1 MKNKYLKKI
10 IIFILIFLAI
20 IFLANILISNLV
32 ENKITELLLKN
43 NSEYYTTTVK
53 NVRFNLLDRS
63 IKVNGLL
70 LEPTDLS
77 ISELKQSD
85 SISKDLQKISLS
97 SIELKGIHFY
107 KTIVKKEIEVNELE
121 LNDLLVQKLKNSN
134 TKKIESEK
142 KSINLDSIY
151 IEKINDFQ
159 INRIDINNISYQIV
173 DVISNDT
180 LFQHKPLSLDLDG
193 FKLNNY
199 FDHYFK
205 IEPIK
210 EQFEINDIK
219 INLDKKKYTLDIKA
233 INLDFDKEI
242 ISIKNIRYKPTM
254 DLMALASTYRYND
267 AAFDIDIENIKIY
280 NYDLHKTVRN
290 EGLFIDSIFVSG
302 MTLNIFK
309 DKAKPWN
316 PNKIKPLPNVA
327 LKHMDLPL
335 YINKIN
341 IENSLLKLKENF
353 GKNNLFLK
361 LTLDDI
367 NAQITNITSIREFRE
382 QPMKVVL
389 STQLMNRALLL
400 ANMTFPLKDHHTT
413 FYFNGSL
420 GATKFKYFD
429 EAIFPVLGLKILKG
443 NLNSL
448 TFNASADNISSK
460 GKMTMLYND
469 LEAKIFKSHST
480 EKNKIL
486 SWSVNQIIHNSN
498 PSKHKKSKI
507 RVAEMHY
514 NRINIE
520 GFGSYLWRTL
530 QSGIT
535 NTIAPGGKTIGK
547 VQGKKDRK
555 TRRKKKN

>member
-1 MKNKYLKKI
+1 MKNKYLKKL
-10 IIFILIFLAI
+10 IIFVLIFLAI
-20 IFLANILISNLV
+20 IFLANIFISNFV

-43 NSEYYTTTVK
+43 NDEYYTTTVK

-63 IKVNGLL
+63 IRVNGLL

-85 SISKDLQKISLS
+85 SISKELQKISLS

-107 KTIVKKEIEVNELE
+107 KTIIKKEIEVNELE
-121 LNDLLVQKLKNSN
+121 LNDLIAQKLKNSN

-159 INRIDINNISYQIV
+159 INKIDINNISYQVI

-210 EQFEINDIK
+210 EKFEINDIK

-242 ISIKNIRYKPTM
+242 ISIKNIRYKPTI
-254 DLMALASTYRYND
+254 DLMALASTYKYND

-280 NYDLHKTVRN
+280 NYDLHKTIRN
-290 EGLFIDSIFVSG
+290 EGLFIDSINVSG
-302 MTLNIFK
+302 MTLDIYK

-316 PNKIKPLPNVA
+316 PNIIKPIPNVA
-327 LKHMDLPL
+327 LKQMGVPL

-341 IENSLLKLKENF
+341 IEKSLLKLKENF
-353 GKNNLFLK
+353 GKKDLFLK

-367 NAQITNITSIREFRE
+367 NAQITNITSIKEFRE

-389 STQLMNRALLL
+389 STQLMNRALLQ
-400 ANMTFPLKDHHTT
+400 ANMTFPLKDNQTT

-429 EAIFPVLGLKILKG
+429 EAIFPVLGLKILRG
-443 NLNSL
+443 NLRSL

-469 LEAKIFKSHST
+469 LEAEIYKPHSSDKS
-480 EKNKIL
+480 KVL
-486 SWSVNQIIHNSN
+486 SWSVNQVIHNSN
-498 PSKHKKSKI
+498 PSKHKKPKI
-507 RVAEMHY
+507 RVAQMHY

-547 VQGKKDRK
+547 IQAKKDK
-555 TRRKKKN
+555 KARRKKKN